1 MRIIRAKF
9 VNFVHLGDIEF
20 TSDDEIIAFLGKNGS
35 GKSTLLFALNP
46 DPSSDRYITTYPA
59 IKGLHAYKELVYSD
73 GHKQF
78 IIKVEYV
85 PKKDKHSAKCYF
97 DLVDENG
104 NRSELNPTGHV
115 DFYKELVNK
124 HLNFN
129 NSVAEVSYI
138 YLNNNGLVTA
148 TPKRRKEIAES
159 TIDVKLLKN
168 MQKNAIDG
176 MKESK
181 ATKNALNDQLY
192 RAANSIGSV
201 EEAKKRISEIDIELD
216 KELKN
221 QERLSTDKIN
231 KELKLSEI
239 KSDVNVSRKSIE
251 YMFNTISKVNSK
263 TDFHANTFSDIQKSI
278 KEIEHAFEIEFM
290 DHKTYKEKLESIERQ
305 ANLRDTIEY
314 TKEKMRNY
322 ILINK
327 GIEENLSKYLNVDI
341 SDNIIKLINNIK
353 KSIEVIT
360 SDLSVGQNI
369 EEEIKQLEDSIEN
382 LNRFRIEYEMKE
394 RKSDDR
400 LDLSSFSKLS
410 ESCNRCPLYNEIVVN
425 REFLIKNKDKYDNS
439 NNELYELKITLS
451 ELVIYY
457 NAVKEI
463 VETLSKFIKESKM
476 KEMGLTD
483 INTSAKNIS
492 NNPNINYAE
501 FIIGISD
508 DVKEYLDNKMGI
520 DISKRLIEL
529 NPLEDIDLSEIETIK
544 LMLKRKTESLNYV
557 VGRKQSLLDVVQ
569 DFDSVTRYESDYI
582 NSSESELAE
591 ILYKIDNY
599 SSIKNRF
606 EFTIN
611 QLNRE
616 IKESSERF
624 RELTNERAMLE
635 RGIKDY
641 ESVSDVLRKAN
652 KDFEFFS
659 RSKEL
664 LLKRIPLSLL
674 ENNLKFMESVTNRI
688 LSENNINIQIRVDA
702 TSSEINIPYIVNDA
716 EVEDIRL
723 CSQGE
728 TCLLSLLL
736 NACMVHITGYGI
748 MYLDEIDANLDE
760 INRKKFNNI
769 IYSILNLLNIKQ
781 IFGISHN
788 ISSNISSAKKF
799 GLGDISEL
807 NINEDEIEFIK

>member
-1 MRIIRAKF
+1 MRIVRSKF
-9 VNFVHLGDIEF
+9 VNFVHLGNVEF
-20 TSDDEIIAFLGKNGS
+20 TSDEEIVAFLGKNGS

-59 IKGLHAYKELVYSD
+59 MKGLHAYKELVYSD
-73 GHKQF
+73 GHKQY

-97 DLVDENG
+97 DIIDEHG
-104 NRSELNPTGHV
+104 ERKELNPTGHV
-115 DFYKELVNK
+115 DFYKDLVNK
-124 HLNFN
+124 YLNFN

-168 MQKNAIDG
+168 MQKNAIEG

-192 RAANSIGSV
+192 RAADYIGSV
-201 EEAKKRISEIDIELD
+201 EEAKKRINEIEDELNN
-216 KELKN
+216 ELKK
-221 QERLSTDKIN
+221 QSELSTEKIN
-231 KELKLSEI
+231 RELRLSEI

-251 YMFNTISKVNSK
+251 YMFNSIARVNK
-263 TDFHANTFSDIQKSI
+263 NTDFHANTFADIQSYI
-278 KEIEHAFEIEFM
+278 KEVMHNFDIVYM
-290 DHKTYKEKLESIERQ
+290 DQKTYKDKLENIERQ
-305 ANLRDTIEY
+305 ANIRDMIE
-314 TKEKMRNY
+314 TNKEKIRDCT
-322 ILINK
+322 LANK
-327 GIEENLSKYLNVDI
+327 AIELNLNKLLKVEITEDI
-341 SDNIIKLINNIK
+341 T
-353 KSIEVIT
+353 KSIRGLNKSLEVIS
-360 SDLSVGQNI
+360 SDLEVSQNI
-369 EEEIKQLEDSIEN
+369 ENEIKDIEESIDK
-382 LNRFRIEYEMKE
+382 LNRFRIEYEMKLN
-394 RKSDDR
+394 KSDDR
-400 LDLSSFSKLS
+400 LDVSSFSKLS
-410 ESCNRCPLYNEIVVN
+410 DSCNRCPLYNEIIVTK
-425 REFLIKNKDKYDNS
+425 EFLQNNRDKYENS
-439 NNELYELKITLS
+439 ENELYELRETKTK
-451 ELVIYY
+451 LVIYY

-463 VETLSKFIKESKM
+463 IETLSKFIKESEM
-476 KEMGLTD
+476 IRMGLSN
-483 INTSAKNIS
+483 INSAARNIS
-492 NNPNINYAE
+492 SNPNINYAE
-501 FIIGISD
+501 FIIGLS
-508 DVKEYLDNKMGI
+508 E
-520 DISKRLIEL
+520 DISEYTSNNFTIGISKKLIDM

-544 LMLKRKTESLNYV
+544 IILSQKTNLLNSLVQLKQT
-557 VGRKQSLLDVVQ
+557 LLDNLE
-569 DFDSVTRYESDYI
+569 DFDSVLSYKSDYLTS
-582 NSSESELAE
+582 SSEDLAQ

-599 SSIKNRF
+599 SSIKERF
-606 EFTIN
+606 EHTIN
-611 QLNRE
+611 ELGRQIN
-616 IKESSERF
+616 ESNKRF
-624 RELTNERAMLE
+624 RDLTDERAMLE
-635 RGIKDY
+635 RGIKEY
-641 ESVSDVLRKAN
+641 ESVSDVLKDAN
-652 KDFEFFS
+652 AKFEFFS

-674 ENNLKFMESVTNRI
+674 ENNLRFMESVTNRI
-688 LSENNINIQIRVDA
+688 LSENNINIQIRIEA
-702 TSSEINIPYIVNDA
+702 TSNEINIPYIVNDS

-799 GLGDISEL
+799 GLGDVSEL
-807 NINEDEIEFIK
+807 SINEEEIEFIK